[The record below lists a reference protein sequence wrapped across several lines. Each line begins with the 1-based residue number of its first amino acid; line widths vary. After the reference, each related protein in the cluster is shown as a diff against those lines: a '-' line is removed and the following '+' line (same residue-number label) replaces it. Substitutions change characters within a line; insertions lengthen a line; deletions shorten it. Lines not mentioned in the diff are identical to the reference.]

1 MWNFN
6 LEMLSNIEN
15 VWNQSMGN
23 ESQATALDFSLHMSV
38 QDSSVDTGAI
48 IYVIIEQC
56 VVWGLM

>member
-23 ESQATALDFSLHMSV
+23 ESQATALDFSLKMSV

-48 IYVIIEQC
+48 IYVIIEKC